1 MTLLLVTFLTF
12 VYWLIIFIAV
22 KASFMPTVGSE

>member
-12 VYWLIIFIAV
+12 MHWLIIFITV
-22 KASFMPTVGSE
+22 KASFMAAVRSE